1 MCPPDNNGKKK
12 GRKEQ
17 NPGDEEGPADGRAD
31 EYDIESTLPSQ
42 PPEQGTPPPT
52 PPQHPDAPQGGPEYT
67 LPATGAGQDDMYTLP
82 MTPPP
87 GGQHPPG
94 QTPPPQWP
102 ASTLPPTNA
111 PPGYAP
117 PGPHAGPQGTFP
129 PAPPP
134 GSHPPQ
140 YQTPTPHYQTPA
152 PHTPTSHM
160 GGTTPPSTHPYHQPS
175 FPPAAPLPP
184 ASVFANRFEI
194 LGMLGEGGMG
204 QVFRVRDRQIENSEA
219 ALKVLHPQFSANPQ
233 FRDLFF
239 KEINNS
245 KQFVSEYVTQVRDT
259 GHEEGRLFLTMDLVD
274 GEPLRSLIDREQ
286 NLDARHALEI
296 TRQTLLGLSSGHE
309 KGLIHRD
316 IKPSNIMLVKG
327 IAKTEDNPFG
337 VGVRLLDFGIAA
349 VAEEMRD
356 GQIAGTPMYMSPEQA
371 SGQKLDARSDL
382 FSLGNVLFEMIS
394 GSRLFHGKTIQDIT
408 TSVLN
413 VQVGPR
419 IEELEHLSPAIQKI
433 LKKALEKDRK
443 KRYQSAEE
451 FIAAIEK
458 SSAYRMPKGA
468 PAWMGGLL
476 VVSIAAAA
484 GFGYLYFEK
493 ARQLELVEIDSISRA
508 NHDSAIQAKG
518 KEISDLEAEN
528 RRLANQSV
536 TTGDDSVRIAA
547 LEADVADKA
556 GQIQGLQGTVTAAGV
571 TTNRLEGEKSDL
583 NRDLVAERERRE
595 AAEAAVE
602 QYKYRDTP
610 AVKKAARFDLIVSLV
625 SKGEGA
631 GARLQLDSIRA
642 EDLLSPQDHDGGTFL
657 EHLVLAAES
666 LHRYRQDPN
675 LGFLAQASASL
686 EDAQAGHDEFLVI
699 AQPWLETPLELGQ
712 EARPRSADLNGAL
725 NAISTS
731 IDVYV
736 ESNKEQ
742 LAFLA
747 AEAASFTASTDFD
760 KVKAFG
766 EQHGLAM
773 LDTFFDH
780 YAQSISDLVI
790 DDGRLRKNAL
800 FKLPHLQ
807 FWGQA
812 LSQQP
817 GELDTEATRTVLKLF
832 EARTWYTGDGQPTQQ
847 SLAIPADLGDEP
859 RHDWQ
864 LQMALQMA
872 MAGLDSAAIA
882 NVGGSNVYR
891 DKRLDL
897 GGQTQWVVDS
907 LASSGSQSTITR
919 RLYNTTGKPITDPV
933 PIPATFNDLRFK
945 AGSVSL
951 DLTQL
956 DANISVAEWH
966 PNEGE
971 DAPDGNV
978 WSLGLDTGAFA
989 SKLSSAP
996 VPCLVVKDGA
1006 NEFWYSPK
1014 YGLVRERRPGFIFR
1028 DLVETK

>member
-1 MCPPDNNGKKK
+1 MCPQDNNGKKK

-17 NPGDEEGPADGRAD
+17 NPGDEEGPADDRLNED
-31 EYDIESTLPSQ
+31 DIESTLPIQ
-42 PPEQGTPPPT
+42 PPPQGTHPPT
-52 PPQHPDAPQGGPEYT
+52 PPPGAPQQGPEYT
-67 LPATGAGQDDMYTLP
+67 LPATGPGQEDMYTLP

-87 GGQHPPG
+87 EGQLPPG
-94 QTPPPQWP
+94 QTPPPHWP
-102 ASTLPPTNA
+102 ASTLPPTNY
-111 PPGYAP
+111 PPGYVP

-175 FPPAAPLPP
+175 FPPTAPLPP

-274 GEPLRSLIDREQ
+274 GEPLRSLIDREKS
-286 NLDARHALEI
+286 LDARHALEI

-327 IAKTEDNPFG
+327 IPKTEDNPFG

-349 VAEEMRD
+349 VAEEMSD

-394 GSRLFHGKTIQDIT
+394 GSRLFRGKTVQDIT

-468 PAWMGGLL
+468 PVWMGGLL
-476 VVSIAAAA
+476 AVSMAAAV
-484 GFGYLYFEK
+484 GLGYLYFEK
-493 ARQLELVEIDSISRA
+493 TRQLELVEVDSISRS
-508 NHDSAIQAKG
+508 NHDSLIQGKD
-518 KEISDLEAEN
+518 KEISELTAEN
-528 RRLANQSV
+528 RELANRSV
-536 TTGDDSVRIAA
+536 ATGDDSVRIEA

-556 GQIQGLQGTVTAAGV
+556 GQIQGLQGTVAAAGV
-571 TTNRLEGEKSDL
+571 TENRLQGEKTDL

-595 AAEAAVE
+595 VAEAAVE

-610 AVKKAARFDLIVSLV
+610 AVKKASRFDLIISLV
-625 SKGEGA
+625 SKGEGS
-631 GARLQLDSIRA
+631 GARLQLESIQA
-642 EDLLSPQDHDGGTFL
+642 EDLLSPQDLDGGEFL

-666 LHRYRQDPN
+666 LHHYQQDPN
-675 LGFLAQASASL
+675 LGFLAQAGSSL
-686 EDAQAGHDEFLVI
+686 QDAQAGHDKFLVI
-699 AQPWLETPLELGQ
+699 AKPWLDTPLEIGQ
-712 EARPRSADLNGAL
+712 EAPARGAQL
-725 NAISTS
+725 RRALEAVSTS
-731 IDVYV
+731 IDGQIAANQ
-736 ESNKEQ
+736 EKLTSLK
-742 LAFLA
+742 
-747 AEAASFTASTDFD
+747 AEAESFTASTDFA

-766 EQHGLAM
+766 EQNGLAM
-773 LDTFFDH
+773 LATFFDR
-780 YAQSISDLVI
+780 YAQSISNLVI
-790 DDGRLRKNAL
+790 DDGRLRKNTL
-800 FKLPHLQ
+800 FKLPRLQ
-807 FWGQA
+807 YWGQA
-812 LSQQP
+812 LAQQP
-817 GELDTEATRTVLKLF
+817 GQVDTTGSRTVSKLWD
-832 EARTWYTGDGQPTQQ
+832 ARVWYSGQGQPTQQ
-847 SLAIPADLGDEP
+847 ELTIPAKLSGEP
-859 RHDWQ
+859 LHDWELQ
-864 LQMALQMA
+864 LALQMA

-882 NVGGSNVYR
+882 NVGGRNVYR
-891 DKRLDL
+891 DQRLDL
-897 GGQTQWVVDS
+897 NGQTQWVVDS
-907 LASSGSQSTITR
+907 LASDGSKSTITR
-919 RLYNTTGKPITDPV
+919 RLYNATGKPITDPV
-933 PIPATFNDLRFK
+933 PLPATFSDLRFK

-956 DANISVAEWH
+956 GPNISVALWQ

-971 DAPDGNV
+971 TAPDGNV

-989 SKLSSAP
+989 SKLSSSP
-996 VPCLVVKDGA
+996 VPCLVVKDGT

>member
-1 MCPPDNNGKKK
+1 
-12 GRKEQ
+12 
-17 NPGDEEGPADGRAD
+17 
-31 EYDIESTLPSQ
+31 
-42 PPEQGTPPPT
+42 
-52 PPQHPDAPQGGPEYT
+52 
-67 LPATGAGQDDMYTLP
+67 
-82 MTPPP
+82 
-87 GGQHPPG
+87 
-94 QTPPPQWP
+94 
-102 ASTLPPTNA
+102 
-111 PPGYAP
+111 
-117 PGPHAGPQGTFP
+117 
-129 PAPPP
+129 
-134 GSHPPQ
+134 
-140 YQTPTPHYQTPA
+140 
-152 PHTPTSHM
+152 M

-349 VAEEMRD
+349 VADELND

-394 GSRLFHGKTIQDIT
+394 GSRLFHGKTVQDIT

-476 VVSIAAAA
+476 VVSMAAAA

-493 ARQLELVEIDSISRA
+493 TRQLELVEVDSISRS
-508 NHDSAIQAKG
+508 NHDSLIQAKD

-528 RRLANQSV
+528 RKLANRSV
-536 TTGDDSVRIAA
+536 ATGDDTVRIEA

-556 GQIQGLQGTVTAAGV
+556 GQIKGLQGTIAAADA
-571 TTNRLEGEKSDL
+571 TENRLEGEKTAL
-583 NRDLVAERERRE
+583 NRDLTAERERRE
-595 AAEAAVE
+595 VAEAAVE

-610 AVKKAARFDLIVSLV
+610 SVKKASRFDLIVSLV
-625 SKGEGA
+625 SKGEGS
-631 GARLQLDSIRA
+631 GARLQLDSIQA

-657 EHLVLAAES
+657 EHLVLASES
-666 LHRYRQDPN
+666 LHHYEQDPN
-675 LGFLAQASASL
+675 LGFLAQAGSSL
-686 EDAQAGHDEFLVI
+686 KDAQAGQDEFLVI
-699 AQPWLETPLELGQ
+699 AKPWLDTPLELGQ
-712 EARPRSADLNGAL
+712 EPPARGAQL
-725 NAISTS
+725 QRAIDAVSES
-731 IDVYV
+731 IDSQITANQ
-736 ESNKEQ
+736 EK
-742 LAFLA
+742 LASLKTT
-747 AEAASFTASTDFD
+747 AESFTASTDFAT
-760 KVKAFG
+760 VKAFG
-766 EQHGLAM
+766 EQNGLAV
-773 LDTFFDH
+773 LRTFFDR
-780 YAQSISDLVI
+780 YAQSISDQVI
-790 DDGRLRKNAL
+790 DQGRLRKNVL

-807 FWGQA
+807 YWSEA
-812 LSQQP
+812 LAQQSDQ
-817 GELDTEATRTVLKLF
+817 LDTPATRTVSKLWG
-832 EARTWYTGDGQPTQQ
+832 ARTWYSGQGEPSQQ
-847 SLAIPADLGDEP
+847 AISIPAGLTDDP
-859 RHDWQ
+859 QHDWELQ
-864 LQMALQMA
+864 LALQMA
-872 MAGLDSAAIA
+872 MASLDSAVITDI
-882 NVGGSNVYR
+882 GSGNVYR
-891 DKRLDL
+891 DQRLDL
-897 GGQTQWVVDS
+897 DDQTQWVVDTLES
-907 LASSGSQSTITR
+907 DGSKSTVTR
-919 RLYNTTGKPITDPV
+919 RLYGATGKPLTDPLSL
-933 PIPATFNDLRFK
+933 PATFSDLRFK

-956 DANISVAEWH
+956 DPNISVALWQ

-971 DAPDGNV
+971 GAPDGNV
-978 WSLGLDTGAFA
+978 WSLGLDTEAFA
-989 SKLSSAP
+989 SKLSSSP